1 MEGKMRNGL
10 GKKVL
15 KGLVKRIRTWMEQWE
30 EEEREEFTR
39 RRNFDQDDFAYP
51 RLNHLFTKLLREGGG
66 VLRPKYTWGVLQGAN
81 LAKALGICH
90 ISVIEFGVAGGNGLL
105 SLERIAQ
112 KVEALFEMSIDVFG
126 FDTGVGLP
134 KPVDYRDLPNLYA
147 ESDFKMDTEKL
158 TQLLKKAHVILG
170 PVEDTLV
177 EFINARPAPMAFIA
191 FDLDYYTSTIQ
202 AFKLLETDSALLLPR
217 IHCYFDDILG
227 FTFSDYTGERLAIAE
242 FNASQSARKISPIY
256 GLRYFLPVPY
266 AYQAWSEAFYLAHV
280 FDHPLYGQNDG
291 LSKPQVGGQFSL
303 RTY

>member
-1 MEGKMRNGL
+1 MRNRL
-10 GKKVL
+10 GKKAL
-15 KGLVKRIRTWMEQWE
+15 KGLVKRIRTWMEKWE

-51 RLNHLFTKLLREGGG
+51 RLNHLFTKLFREGGG
-66 VLRPKYTWGVLQGAN
+66 VLRPNYTWGVLQGAN

-105 SLERIAQ
+105 SLESIAQ

-126 FDTGVGLP
+126 FDTGIGLP

-158 TQLLKKAHVILG
+158 TQLLKKAHVVLG

-242 FNASQSARKISPIY
+242 FNASHSARKISPIY

-266 AYQAWSEAFYLAHV
+266 AHKAWSEAFYLAHV

>member
-1 MEGKMRNGL
+1 MRNRL
-10 GKKVL
+10 GKKAL

-30 EEEREEFTR
+30 EEEREEFTS

-81 LAKALGICH
+81 LAKALGIGH

-147 ESDFKMDTEKL
+147 ESDFKMDPEKL
-158 TQLLKKAHVILG
+158 TQLLQKAHVVLG

-177 EFINARPAPMAFIA
+177 AFINARPAPMAFIA

-242 FNASQSARKISPIY
+242 FNASHSARKISPIY
-256 GLRYFLPVPY
+256 GLRYFLPGAY
-266 AYQAWSEAFYLAHV
+266 AHQAWSEAFYLAHI

>member
-1 MEGKMRNGL
+1 MEGKMRNRL
-10 GKKVL
+10 GKKAL
-15 KGLVKRIRTWMEQWE
+15 KGLVKRIRTWMEKWE

-51 RLNHLFTKLLREGGG
+51 RLNHLFTKLLREGG
-66 VLRPKYTWGVLQGAN
+66 VLRPNYTWGVLQGAN

-105 SLERIAQ
+105 SLESIAQ

-158 TQLLKKAHVILG
+158 TQLLKKAHVVLG

-202 AFKLLETDSALLLPR
+202 AFKLLETDAALLLPR

-242 FNASQSARKISPIY
+242 FNASHSARKISPIY

-266 AYQAWSEAFYLAHV
+266 AHRAWSEAFYLAHV

>member
-1 MEGKMRNGL
+1 MHNRL
-10 GKKVL
+10 GKKAL
-15 KGLVKRIRTWMEQWE
+15 KGLVKRIRTWEEKWE

-39 RRNFDQDDFAYP
+39 GRNFDQDDFAYP

-66 VLRPKYTWGVLQGAN
+66 VLRPNYTWGVLQGAN

-105 SLERIAQ
+105 SLESIAQ

-158 TQLLKKAHVILG
+158 TQLLKKAHVVLG

-191 FDLDYYTSTIQ
+191 FDLDYYTSTSSPYP
-202 AFKLLETDSALLLPR
+202 FFLLNGDMELHRDREL
-217 IHCYFDDILG
+217 F
-227 FTFSDYTGERLAIAE
+227 
-242 FNASQSARKISPIY
+242 
-256 GLRYFLPVPY
+256 V
-266 AYQAWSEAFYLAHV
+266 
-280 FDHPLYGQNDG
+280 
-291 LSKPQVGGQFSL
+291 
-303 RTY
+303 